1 MVTMERAMN
10 IPLLAAAAL
19 SAATFGL
26 HVVGGGAEFH
36 APIQAV
42 DMPLPLR
49 TVSAIL
55 WHYVSVM
62 LLLQAIA
69 FGWLARSPSVPLL
82 WFLIAVQLG
91 FAGLFLVYGLVML
104 GSIWVLLQWTI
115 FIAIAGLALWGHWS
129 GARHVLAPDRL
140 VTGQEPRPR

>member
-10 IPLLAAAAL
+10 IPFLAAAAL

-49 TVSAIL
+49 TMSAIL
-55 WHYVSVM
+55 WHYVSAM
-62 LLLQAIA
+62 LLLQAAA
-69 FGWLARSPSVPLL
+69 FGWVARTPNMPLL
-82 WFLIAVQLG
+82 WFLIAVQLC
-91 FAGLFLVYGLVML
+91 FAGLFLVYGLMML
-104 GSIWVLLQWTI
+104 GSIWVLLQWVI
-115 FIAIAGLALWGHWS
+115 FIAIAGLALWGQWS
-129 GARHVLAPDRL
+129 GARPLPAPDRL